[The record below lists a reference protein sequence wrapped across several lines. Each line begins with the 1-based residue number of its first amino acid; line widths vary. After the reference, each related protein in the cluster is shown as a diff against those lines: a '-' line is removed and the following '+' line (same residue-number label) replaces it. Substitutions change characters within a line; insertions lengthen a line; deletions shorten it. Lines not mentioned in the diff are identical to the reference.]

1 MGLQGRHEVDF
12 RRDGGIDE
20 FEKVV
25 LLADLQSDKEGL
37 VVAEFE
43 VELKDWKEFLELS
56 GVLGPFLEF
65 LEFLVTSP
73 LLLDFDSCFC

>member
-25 LLADLQSDKEGL
+25 VLADLQSDKEGL

-43 VELKDWKEFLELS
+43 VELQRS
-56 GVLGPFLEF
+56 LGGGQPN
-65 LEFLVTSP
+65 
-73 LLLDFDSCFC
+73 